1 MEFREIDT
9 NIESLFTEY
18 INEWY
23 ANDESV
29 VPWTTDVKE
38 HGGFQEM
45 LVMQKE
51 AINPIDADFVKAKT
65 FVLIVEQK
73 IVGAVNVRYGLNDF
87 LRNKGGHVGYGVR
100 KSQRGKGYATKL
112 LEYALKELREAS
124 VEKALVTCDGN
135 NHASAQVILHNN
147 GVESDAFIS
156 EDNEVTRRFW
166 ISL

>member
-23 ANDESV
+23 ENDESV

-51 AINPIDADFVKAKT
+51 AINPIDEDFVKAKT

-100 KSQRGKGYATKL
+100 RSQRGKGYATKL
-112 LEYALKELREAS
+112 LEYALVELREAS
-124 VEKALVTCDGN
+124 VEKALVTCDEN
-135 NHASAQVILHNN
+135 NYASAQVILHNN

-166 ISL
+166 INL

>member
-1 MEFREIDT
+1 MEYREIDT

-23 ANDESV
+23 ENDESV

-73 IVGAVNVRYGLNDF
+73 IVGAVNVRYGLNNF

-100 KSQRGKGYATKL
+100 RSQRGKGYATKL
-112 LEYALKELREAS
+112 LEYALVELREAS
-124 VEKALVTCDGN
+124 VEKALVTCDEN

>member
-1 MEFREIDT
+1 MEYREIDT

-23 ANDESV
+23 ENDESV

-73 IVGAVNVRYGLNDF
+73 IVGAVNVRYGLNNF

-100 KSQRGKGYATKL
+100 RSQRGKGYATKL
-112 LEYALKELREAS
+112 LEYALVELREAS
-124 VEKALVTCDGN
+124 VEKALVTCDEN

-166 ISL
+166 INL